1 MKGKTFR
8 FFFTFSKVLLL
19 IKGKTF
25 RLLKQKNW
33 RNFTFSSFYFLCVW
47 VLIQIGCIQYISCF
61 FFDDVFFPVF
71 IERRTTNHC
80 GY

>member
-25 RLLKQKNW
+25 RLLKQKKLEK
-33 RNFTFSSFYFLCVW
+33 FYFLQFLFLVCVGVNSDW
-47 VLIQIGCIQYISCF
+47 VYSIYLLLLSS
-61 FFDDVFFPVF
+61 
-71 IERRTTNHC
+71 
-80 GY
+80 